1 MRRRYRRKAGRLG
14 RRRPASSGDDLCAGP
29 RCGVPRFSGLSDFQ
43 LINAAEGRGVT
54 ARSGEMQEAQVG
66 ELAIPLLE
74 VEAVA
79 DVELVGH
86 RETDIAD
93 GEVVDEPAVG
103 TVEEGHGGN
112 GVGA

>member
-29 RCGVPRFSGLSDFQ
+29 QIGAPRTSDLSNLQ
-43 LINAAEGRGVT
+43 RIT
-54 ARSGEMQEAQVG
+54 ARGPGELRPGSAEMQEAQVG

-79 DVELVGH
+79 DVELVGD
-86 RETDIAD
+86 READ
-93 GEVVDEPAVG
+93 VPNGEVVHEPAVG
-103 TVEEGHGGN
+103 PVEEG
-112 GVGA
+112 